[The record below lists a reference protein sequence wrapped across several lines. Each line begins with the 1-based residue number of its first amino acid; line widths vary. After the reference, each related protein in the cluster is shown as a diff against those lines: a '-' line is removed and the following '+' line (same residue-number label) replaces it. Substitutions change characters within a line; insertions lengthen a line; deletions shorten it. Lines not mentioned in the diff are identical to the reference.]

1 VGGEDIR
8 EKPLLEREEILKGLM
23 PRDPRQCGAA
33 APDAAEWW
41 DNFKNTLW
49 DSMERLAE
57 VGHSN
62 LLLSIGCLVPPLG
75 TIIAIITSHWMAI

>member
-49 DSMERLAE
+49 DSMERLVSPVSSQQGRSYCRADR
-57 VGHSN
+57 GLRHQNS
-62 LLLSIGCLVPPLG
+62 G
-75 TIIAIITSHWMAI
+75 